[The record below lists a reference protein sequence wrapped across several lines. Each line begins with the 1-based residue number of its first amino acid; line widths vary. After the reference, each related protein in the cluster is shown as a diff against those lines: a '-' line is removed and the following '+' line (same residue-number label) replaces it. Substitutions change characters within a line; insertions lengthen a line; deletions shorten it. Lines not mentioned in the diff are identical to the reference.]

1 MVMKKMSKIER
12 TVEPWTNKEGD
23 VIQPGDKVFAFTRC
37 TGYLYIHVG
46 TYLGVRKNTGYL
58 GNRVQVAVQA
68 EKRVA
73 YLNGSDVPYDW
84 NAHYKTGASYPKNL
98 EQRDEPYTRIITL
111 LENRIYPFEGMTAE
125 KLASLV

>member
-1 MVMKKMSKIER
+1 MSKIER
-12 TVEPWTNKEGD
+12 TVEPWTNKKGQ

-37 TGYLYIHVG
+37 TGYLHIHVG
-46 TYLGVRKNTGYL
+46 TYLGVLKNTGYL

-68 EKRVA
+68 KKRVA
-73 YLNGSDVPYDW
+73 YLKGSDVPYDW
-84 NAHYKTGASYPKNL
+84 KEYYKGRVSYPENL
-98 EQRDEPYTRIITL
+98 EYRDEPYTRITTL

>member
-12 TVEPWTNKEGD
+12 TVEPWTNKKGQ

-37 TGYLYIHVG
+37 TGYLHIHVG
-46 TYLGVRKNTGYL
+46 TYLGVLKNTGYL

-68 EKRVA
+68 KKRVA
-73 YLNGSDVPYDW
+73 YLKGSDVPYDW
-84 NAHYKTGASYPKNL
+84 KEYYKGRVSYPKNL
-98 EQRDEPYTRIITL
+98 EYRDEPYTRITTL